1 MQIHQP
7 KITQFENSQVFYN
20 KATEIIIDQIL
31 DTTSQEGLA
40 RICLSGGSTPLP
52 IYSQLSKNSNLNWY
66 DIELFQTDERFID
79 PSSEESNQFQ
89 IEKAL
94 TPKILDNLKHF
105 YKINTTLEKK
115 LTLELYNEV
124 IESLSGVFFDLTIL
138 GIGKDGHFASLFPDQ
153 EYLGHNDSRVIATT
167 APKTYST
174 RPRISLTIETI
185 LNSKMILVLL
195 KGKEKQVVINELL
208 EGKLSAQEFPAKFL
222 LSHPN
227 LSIFFTEK

>member
-1 MQIHQP
+1 MQQDRYFHNNTKSNSKTAIQIIDQYNIIYFDTYMQIHQP
-7 KITQFENSQVFYN
+7 KITQFENSEVFYN

-52 IYSQLSKNSNLNWY
+52 IYNQLSKNSNLNWY

-115 LTLELYNEV
+115 TN
-124 IESLSGVFFDLTIL
+124 T
-138 GIGKDGHFASLFPDQ
+138 
-153 EYLGHNDSRVIATT
+153 
-167 APKTYST
+167 
-174 RPRISLTIETI
+174 
-185 LNSKMILVLL
+185 
-195 KGKEKQVVINELL
+195 
-208 EGKLSAQEFPAKFL
+208 
-222 LSHPN
+222 
-227 LSIFFTEK
+227 